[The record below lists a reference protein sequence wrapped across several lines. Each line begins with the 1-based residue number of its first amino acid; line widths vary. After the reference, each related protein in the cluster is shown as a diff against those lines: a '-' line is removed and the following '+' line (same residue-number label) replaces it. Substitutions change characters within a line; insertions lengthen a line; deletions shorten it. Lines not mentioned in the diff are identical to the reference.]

1 MGGLCILSGGEKM
14 KQMLKVKDIQ
24 HICNISRSEAY
35 KLVNSGEF
43 PIVRIGRAIR
53 IPRLK
58 FEEWLQKN
66 KKWYHKSKKGVVL
79 MGKRANGEGTI
90 YQRKDGRWVA
100 QITYVANDGQKKRK
114 TFYGTQQQEVV
125 EKNEEIYSR
134 HRKKRSY

>member
-53 IPRLK
+53 IPQLK
-58 FEEWLQKN
+58 FEEWLQK
-66 KKWYHKSKKGVVL
+66 K
-79 MGKRANGEGTI
+79 
-90 YQRKDGRWVA
+90 
-100 QITYVANDGQKKRK
+100 
-114 TFYGTQQQEVV
+114 QE
-125 EKNEEIYSR
+125 II
-134 HRKKRSY
+134 

>member
-1 MGGLCILSGGEKM
+1 
-14 KQMLKVKDIQ
+14 
-24 HICNISRSEAY
+24 
-35 KLVNSGEF
+35 
-43 PIVRIGRAIR
+43 
-53 IPRLK
+53 
-58 FEEWLQKN
+58 
-66 KKWYHKSKKGVVL
+66 